1 MKNLDLT
8 LILTSIVCLLPIIPG
23 LVLYDQLP
31 DQLIIHWNA
40 AGQPDG
46 YAPKDIVLFGM
57 PLLLCGL
64 NIFIQFALK
73 TDPKINNASVMLVT
87 FSKWIIPIISVI
99 VMSLTL
105 LAGLGMDV
113 PINVVLPIVIGMIFV
128 VIGNYLPKSKQS
140 YTVGIRLP
148 WTLNSEENW
157 NRTHRLAGYL
167 WMIGGVVL
175 ILSAFLAPAWMFAV
189 MTIAIIVMVGVPFA
203 YSYSLYRKGV

>member
-40 AGQPDG
+40 SGQPDG
-46 YAPKDIVLFGM
+46 YAPKNIVLFGM
-57 PLLLCGL
+57 PLLFCGL
-64 NIFIQFALK
+64 NIFLQFVLR
-73 TDPKINNASVMLVT
+73 TDPKINNASVMLVA
-87 FSKWIIPIISVI
+87 FSKWIIPIIGII

-113 PINVVLPIVIGMIFV
+113 PINVVIPIVIGMIFV
-128 VIGNYLPKSKQS
+128 VIGNFLPKSKQS

-167 WMIGGVVL
+167 WMAGGVVL
-175 ILSAFLAPAWMFAV
+175 ILSAFLTPAWMFAV
-189 MTIAIIVMVGVPFA
+189 LMSAIIVMVAIPFA

>member
-1 MKNLDLT
+1 MKKIDIT

-23 LVLYDQLP
+23 LVFYDRLP

-46 YAPKDIVLFGM
+46 YAPKDLVVFGM

-64 NIFIQFALK
+64 NLFLQFVLR

-87 FSKWIIPIISVI
+87 FSKWIIPVISIIVLSI
-99 VMSLTL
+99 TL

-113 PINVVLPIVIGMIFV
+113 PVNVVLPIFIGMLFV

-157 NRTHRLAGYL
+157 NRTHRVAGYL
-167 WMIGGVVL
+167 WMIGGIIIV
-175 ILSAFLAPAWMFAV
+175 LSAFLLSAWTFAV
-189 MTIAIIVMVGVPFA
+189 LLATTLVIVGIPFA
-203 YSYSLYRKGV
+203 YSHSLYKKGV

>member
-40 AGQPDG
+40 SGQPDG

-167 WMIGGVVL
+167 WIIGGVVL

-189 MTIAIIVMVGVPFA
+189 MMTAIIVMVGVPFA